1 MPLRIALLLLL
12 PLLTPLLTPAAA
24 AAVGVGKI
32 CGGVA
37 GVRCDAGLLCDSPA
51 GACGAAD
58 VTGMCVRVGK
68 VCTAIYQ
75 PVCGCDGKSYGNDCM
90 RRAARVAKRHEGAC
104 Q

>member
-1 MPLRIALLLLL
+1 MLLRIALLLLL
-12 PLLTPLLTPAAA
+12 LLSPAA

-37 GVRCDAGLLCDSPA
+37 GVRCDAGLFCDSPA

-58 VTGMCVRVGK
+58 VTGACVRVGK

-75 PVCGCDGKSYGNDCM
+75 PVCGCDGKTYGNDCM
-90 RRAARVAKRHEGAC
+90 RRAARVAKRHEAAC

>member
-1 MPLRIALLLLL
+1 MLLRIAMLLLLL
-12 PLLTPLLTPAAA
+12 APAGAS
-24 AAVGVGKI
+24 AVGIGKV

-37 GVRCDAGLLCDSPA
+37 GVRCDAGLFCDSPA

-58 VTGMCVRVGK
+58 VTGTCVRVGK

-75 PVCGCDGKSYGNDCM
+75 PVCGCDGKTYGNDCM
-90 RRAARVAKRHEGAC
+90 RRAARVAKRHEAAC

>member
-1 MPLRIALLLLL
+1 MLLRIAMLLL
-12 PLLTPLLTPAAA
+12 LLTPAAA
-24 AAVGVGKI
+24 SAVGVGKT

-37 GVRCDAGLLCDSPA
+37 GVRCDAGLFCDSAA

-58 VTGMCVRVGK
+58 VSGMCVRVGK

-104 Q
+104 K